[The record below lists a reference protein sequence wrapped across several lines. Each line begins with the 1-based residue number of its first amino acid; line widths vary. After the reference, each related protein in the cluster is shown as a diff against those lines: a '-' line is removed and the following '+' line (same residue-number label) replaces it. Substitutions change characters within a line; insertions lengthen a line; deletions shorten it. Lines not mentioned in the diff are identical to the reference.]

1 MKNDN
6 EADWSGKERR
16 KLSNDWIERDR
27 LLSEVHTDMK
37 HLVEWAKSHDKSD
50 NEKFKVIG
58 DRVSWI
64 EKVAYTGIGGIVVLN
79 VVLKLIH

>member
-1 MKNDN
+1 MNN
-6 EADWSGKERR
+6 EPWSGKERR
-16 KLSNDWIERDR
+16 QLNNDWIERDR

-37 HLVEWAKSHDKSD
+37 HLVEWAKTHDRSD

-64 EKVAYTGIGGIVVLN
+64 EKVAYTGIGGLAVLH
-79 VVLKLIH
+79 VLFRLIK